1 MFAIKLLNFAQIR
14 FYFLESPCSALCFN
28 HQENEFAMFL
38 YSNERRG
45 QNHLWEN
52 ISFLRSR
59 ISKSWEILATSC
71 PPARPNPCLGKW
83 PIVWRSWR
91 PQSPFHLW
99 WKYCQKGPRY
109 PIVRHVCD
117 SFCPQIQ
124 VNTKCFRWRF
134 IQTNVYNAFVN
145 MILLICLCTKKHLV
159 LFKKIAPKQT
169 NIIIIHGV
177 NFVKMAMKIG

>member
-1 MFAIKLLNFAQIR
+1 MFTIKLLNFAQIR
-14 FYFLESPCSALCFN
+14 FYFLESPCIALCFN

-52 ISFLRSR
+52 ISFLRSG
-59 ISKSWEILATSC
+59 ISTSWEILATSC

-99 WKYCQKGPRY
+99 WKYCEKGPRY

-124 VNTKCFRWRF
+124 TDTICFRWRF
-134 IQTNVYNAFVN
+134 IQANMYNTFVN
-145 MILLICLCTKKHLV
+145 MILLICLCTKKHIL
-159 LFKKIAPKQT
+159 
-169 NIIIIHGV
+169 
-177 NFVKMAMKIG
+177 